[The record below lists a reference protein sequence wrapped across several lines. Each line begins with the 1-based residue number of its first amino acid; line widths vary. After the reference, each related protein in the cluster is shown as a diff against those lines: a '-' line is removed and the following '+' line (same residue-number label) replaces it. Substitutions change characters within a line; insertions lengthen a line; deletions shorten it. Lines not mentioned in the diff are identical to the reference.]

1 MNTARKLINAVQTI
15 LEAHDPQHSTDAEFA
30 AYDKWKAEV
39 GDNWW
44 KRLDSAPEIV
54 QMASVKSNG
63 NAIKYIKNP
72 SEKIQLAAVRAYGMA
87 LKHIKN
93 PSEKVQRAALTSD
106 FTDPD
111 VFKHIVN
118 PSEEMQ
124 LKAVKSDGVQIRKI
138 KNPSEKVQLAAIKD
152 ALHAIYY
159 IKKPTPNV
167 IKAAQKM
174 FAAKKEA
181 FLNMSPEDV
190 VLHSRGR
197 GFDMIAMDYYS
208 EPGYYKHPG
217 IPGSVVTVDEF
228 NKKVRESRKAVRDA
242 ADIKALGKSKK

>member
-1 MNTARKLINAVQTI
+1 MKTNTTRRLINAVQTI
-15 LEAHDPQHSTDAEFA
+15 LEAYHYPQQKTDAEFAEFA
-30 AYDKWKAEV
+30 AYDEWKAKV

-44 KRLDSAPEIV
+44 KKLDSAPEIV
-54 QMASVKSNG
+54 QMSAVKSNG

-72 SEKIQLAAVRAYGMA
+72 SEKVQLVAVRAYGMA

-106 FTDPD
+106 FADPD
-111 VFKHIVN
+111 VFKNIQN

-124 LKAVKSDGVQIRKI
+124 LKAVRSDGTQIRKI
-138 KNPSEKVQLAAIKD
+138 KNPSEKVQLAAIND

-159 IKKPTPNV
+159 IKNPSPNV
-167 IKAAQKM
+167 LKKAKEM
-174 FAAKKEA
+174 FAAEKEA
-181 FLNMSPEDV
+181 FLNMSPEDFM
-190 VLHSRGR
+190 LHSRGR

-217 IPGSVVTVDEF
+217 IPGSIVTVDEF
-228 NKKVRESRKAVRDA
+228 NKKARDSRKAIRA
-242 ADIKALGKSKK
+242 AKR